1 MRKILGF
8 ILDLIFLL
16 GLWGF
21 SLLIAIVFILK
32 RTADILE
39 LLTKLEQ
46 NFDIFLAGTYAF
58 LLILALIYF
67 VFIPLFLRA
76 TPGQY
81 IAGLGLVPAER
92 VNLWSL
98 FLRFLGGII
107 DIVLLPISLIL
118 ALLGKVTFAARMSGL
133 YLTATSR
140 MLLTRIFIFLLCAGC
155 TLTAVYAGNFAIKHP
170 HDVVTKFIDYKKY
183 VRSALIL
190 RDYETVLNLLD
201 AYKQKY
207 GEDKDYDFFKC
218 VALAHLGR
226 DNAEDVCSSLELAK
240 YSKDDQIRILLAQ
253 IKIADRKGNLK
264 EKLDLYRKLWDK
276 YGYRGPEMLE
286 YIKLVASQDERTRAV
301 SLLKEWLRKNPV
313 EKLKPS
319 VLLSVGE
326 IYFQLGEYDKAILV
340 YKYVLNKLQSKL
352 SKASVY
358 FRIGECYYQKGDTS
372 EALKYFS
379 KAKALDKN
387 YTNLVESYIIDMKL
401 KKQ

>member
-8 ILDLIFLL
+8 ILDVIFLS

-21 SLLIAIVFILK
+21 SLLTAVVFILK

-46 NFDIFLAGTYAF
+46 NFDIFLAATYAF
-58 LLILALIYF
+58 MLMLALIYF
-67 VFIPLFLRA
+67 VFISLFLRA

-81 IAGLGLVPAER
+81 IAGLGLAPAER
-92 VNLWSL
+92 VNLWCL

-107 DIVLLPISLIL
+107 DIVLFPISLIL
-118 ALLGKVTFAARMSGL
+118 ALLGKATFAARLSGL
-133 YLTATSR
+133 YLTSTSR
-140 MLLTRIFIFLLCAGC
+140 LLLTRILVLLICAGC
-155 TLTAVYAGNFAIKHP
+155 TATAFYAGSFAIKHP
-170 HDVVTKFIDYKKY
+170 HDVITKFIDYRKY

-207 GEDKDYDFFKC
+207 GEDKDYDFFRC

-226 DNAEDVCSSLELAK
+226 NNAENVCRALNLAK
-240 YSKDDQIRILLAQ
+240 YPKDDQIRILLAQ
-253 IKIADRKGNLK
+253 IKIADRSGNLK
-264 EKLDLYRKLWDK
+264 KELDLYKKLWDK

-286 YIKLVASQDERTRAV
+286 FIKLVASQEDQAYAG

-326 IYFQLGEYDKAILV
+326 IYFQIGEYDKAILV
-340 YKYVLNKLQSKL
+340 YKYVLEKLQSKL

-358 FRIGECYYQKGDTS
+358 FRIGECYYQKGDTT
-372 EALKYFS
+372 EALKYFN

-387 YTNLVESYIIDMKL
+387 YTDLVESYIIDMKL